1 MFSNTNLSQIVS
13 LVFCLMVMPLGI
25 FVCKKLYDKIK
36 SEEHK
41 EKGKV
46 VQIIIKN
53 YCLIQ
58 MVAWPI
64 LFFFGYAILLNNDTL
79 MIVDSTETQNA
90 IHGFRFLYSFFRTY
104 ISFHSLVI
112 AATRYLFVMYDLQ
125 TEIFGVSKLK
135 KIFIFSSVGIPFL
148 HTILYEATSALE
160 ARWLYLFAVHNES
173 VSIPSKKHSMFFNQV
188 LRNEE
193 DNILLYNIITK
204 CLPSP
209 VIIGIKIVES
219 TFFILVSMNIIECFL
234 YTHIFVHF
242 NR

>member
-1 MFSNTNLSQIVS
+1 MLSNTPLSQILS

-25 FVCKKLYDKIK
+25 FICKNLYNKIK

-46 VQIIIKN
+46 VQLIIKN

-58 MVAWPI
+58 MIAWPG
-64 LFFFGYAILLNNDTL
+64 LFIFGYAILLNNDAIQ
-79 MIVDSTETQNA
+79 IVEAAETRNA

-112 AATRYLFVMYDLQ
+112 AATRYLFVMYDIQ
-125 TEIFGVSKLK
+125 TEIFGVSRLK
-135 KIFIFSSVGIPFL
+135 KLFVWSSVGIPFL

-160 ARWLYLFAVHNES
+160 ARWLYMFAAQNDS
-173 VSIPSKKHSMFFNQV
+173 VSLASDQHSMFFNQV
-188 LRNEE
+188 MRNEE

-204 CLPSP
+204 CMPSP
-209 VIIGIKIVES
+209 VITGIKIVES
-219 TFFILVSMNIIECFL
+219 AFFIITTTNIVESFL

-242 NR
+242 YR